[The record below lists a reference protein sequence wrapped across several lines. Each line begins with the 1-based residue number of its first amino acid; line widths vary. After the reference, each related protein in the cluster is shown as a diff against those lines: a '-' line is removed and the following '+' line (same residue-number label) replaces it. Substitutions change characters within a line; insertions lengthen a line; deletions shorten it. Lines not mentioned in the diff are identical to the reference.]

1 MSINNA
7 IQIFPENL
15 RSLAFGSIGA
25 GYVQI
30 GTDFE
35 FASRILVIQ
44 NFTDKQMLF
53 SFNGV
58 DDHLT
63 LPSGG
68 QIVLDVTANKT
79 VTGGCAYFSA
89 GIGIFV
95 KQVAAPGSGAVY
107 VSTFFGLNG

>member
-1 MSINNA
+1 MSNLA
-7 IQIFPENL
+7 IQIFPEDL
-15 RSLAFGSIGA
+15 RSLAFGSISGA
-25 GYVQI
+25 YAQI

-35 FASRILVIQ
+35 FPSRILVIQ
-44 NFTDKQMLF
+44 NFTDKQMIF

-79 VTGGCAYFSA
+79 VTGGAAYFSA

-95 KQVAAPGSGAVY
+95 KQVVAPGSGSVY